1 MAPAVDPSGGSYQFD
16 SYGVSS
22 SKSFPDRHMSLKI
35 LCLMYIPTRIWAVS
49 PLRFGFIFIVTIA
62 FAGIGHLIHG
72 VSRTGAIAGGV
83 VCLVLFACA
92 GPGAFAALFS
102 VFALTWLATRLG
114 KTRKQRL
121 GTAER
126 REGRTASQVI
136 ANLAI
141 ACLCAALFAFGG
153 TPVWLLA
160 MAAALAEAAADTVSS
175 ECGQAFSERAR
186 LITTF
191 VSVPAGTDG
200 GVTPLGTTAGAGAAI
215 LVSAVCALI
224 GLPASWLW
232 IPAIAGVFGMLA
244 DSYIGA
250 LFERPGQINN
260 DGVNL
265 IGTVVAAG
273 VAFGIGALVR

>member
-1 MAPAVDPSGGSYQFD
+1 ML
-16 SYGVSS
+16 
-22 SKSFPDRHMSLKI
+22 LKI
-35 LCLMYIPTRIWAVS
+35 LCLTYIPTGVWAVS
-49 PLRFGFIFIVTIA
+49 PLRFALIFTVTVA

-83 VCLVLFACA
+83 VCFVLFACA

-114 KTRKQRL
+114 RVRKQRL

-126 REGRTASQVI
+126 REGRTASQVV
-136 ANLAI
+136 ANLGVAS
-141 ACLCAALFAFGG
+141 LCATLFAFGG
-153 TPVWLLA
+153 SIVWLLA

-175 ECGQAFSERAR
+175 ECGQAFSENAR

-191 VSVPAGTDG
+191 AAVPAGTDG
-200 GVTPLGTTAGAGAAI
+200 GVTLLGTAAGAGAAI

-224 GLPASWLW
+224 GLPANWLW
-232 IPAIAGVFGMLA
+232 IPAVAGVFGMLA

-260 DGVNL
+260 DGVNF
-265 IGTVVAAG
+265 IGTAVAAG
-273 VAFGIGALVR
+273 VAFGIGGFVR